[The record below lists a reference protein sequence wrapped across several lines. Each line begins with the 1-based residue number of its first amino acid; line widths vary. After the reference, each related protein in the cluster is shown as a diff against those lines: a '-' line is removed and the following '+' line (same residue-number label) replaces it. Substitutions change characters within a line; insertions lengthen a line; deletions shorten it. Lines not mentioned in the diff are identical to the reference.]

1 MELFVVRHAIAEP
14 RGAGWVDADRP
25 LTPRGIERLEATL
38 KGLRAARVRV
48 DTIVHSPWTRARE
61 TAERMDAILSPEGTI
76 IEDEGLAAPPDRGLL
91 VRLAAHRSVAVVGHE
106 PWLGELVAWL
116 VAGDLHLGERFALKK
131 AGVAWLSGDPAP
143 LGCVLRAS
151 WTPRMLRLAGD

>member
-14 RGAGWVDADRP
+14 RGAGWADAERP

-38 KGLRAARVRV
+38 RGLHSARVRV
-48 DTIVHSPWTRARE
+48 DTILHSPWARARE
-61 TAERMDAILSPEGTI
+61 TAERMGAILSPEGTTLA
-76 IEDEGLAAPPDRGLL
+76 EEGLAVPPDRALL
-91 VRLAAHRSVAVVGHE
+91 VRLAAYRSVAVVGHE

-116 VAGDLHLGERFALKK
+116 VAGDLHLGERFPLKK

-143 LGCVLRAS
+143 LGCRLRAS
-151 WTPRMLRLAGD
+151 WTPRMLRLAGE